1 MEKVMRIVLSRYES
15 PIGPLVLA
23 AQGDVLLALEF
34 PDRSKRLRERLQELN
49 PGVEV
54 GEGTVSKKILSALEA
69 YFQGDVRA
77 IDRVEVRTEGTP
89 FQREVWAALRRIPAG
104 QTWSYKELAR
114 EVGRPKAMR
123 AVGAANGA
131 NPVALVVP
139 CHRVI
144 ATGGKLGGYGGGLD
158 RKEWLLRHERALI
171 A

>member
-1 MEKVMRIVLSRYES
+1 MPIILSRYES
-15 PIGPLVLA
+15 PLGRLTLA
-23 AQGDVLLALEF
+23 TEGAALLALEF
-34 PDRSKRLRERLQELN
+34 PGRAGAVRAHLKAVR
-49 PGVEV
+49 PGIAVE
-54 GEGTVSKKILSALEA
+54 EGPPPARVAAALEA
-69 YFQGDVRA
+69 YFGGDLRA
-77 IDRVEVRTEGTP
+77 LDRLEVETGGTA

-104 QTWSYKELAR
+104 QVWSYARLAR
-114 EVGRPKAMR
+114 EVGRPRATR
-123 AVGAANGA
+123 AVGAANGR

>member
-1 MEKVMRIVLSRYES
+1 MRIVLSRYES

-23 AQGDVLLALEF
+23 AEGDVLVALEF
-34 PDRSKRLRERLQELN
+34 PHRAKKVREQWSAEDGPL
-49 PGVEV
+49 
-54 GEGTVSKKILSALEA
+54 SKKIRAALDA
-69 YFQGDVRA
+69 YFAGDLGA
-77 IDRVEVRTEGTP
+77 IDRLEVRTEGTP
-89 FQREVWAALRRIPAG
+89 FQREVWATLRRIPAG
-104 QTWSYKELAR
+104 QVWSYKQLAR

-158 RKEWLLRHERALI
+158 RKEWLLRHEHALI

>member
-1 MEKVMRIVLSRYES
+1 MRIALSRYES

-23 AQGDVLLALEF
+23 ADGDVLLALEF
-34 PDRSKRLRERLQELN
+34 PDRAQGIRARLKADN
-49 PGVEV
+49 PGAEV
-54 GEGTVSKKILSALEA
+54 GEGTVSKTILAALEA
-69 YFQGDVRA
+69 YFSGDVGA
-77 IDRVEVRTEGTP
+77 IDRLEVRTEGTP

-104 QTWSYKELAR
+104 QVWSYKELAR
-114 EVGRPKAMR
+114 AVGRPKAMR

-144 ATGGKLGGYGGGLD
+144 ATGGKLGGYGGGLH
-158 RKEWLLRHERALI
+158 RKEWLLRHEHALI

>member
-23 AQGDVLLALEF
+23 ADGDTLLTLEF
-34 PDRSKRLRERLQELN
+34 PDRARDLRVKLKASN
-49 PGVEV
+49 PGAQVE
-54 GEGTVSKKILSALEA
+54 EGALPEKITSALAA
-69 YFQGDVRA
+69 YFGGDTRA
-77 IDRVEVRTEGTP
+77 LDRIEVRMGGTP

-104 QTWSYKELAR
+104 QVWSYKELAKA
-114 EVGRPKAMR
+114 VGRPRAMR

-144 ATGGKLGGYGGGLD
+144 ATGGKLGGYGGGLH
-158 RKEWLLRHERALI
+158 RKEWLLRHEHALI

>member
-1 MEKVMRIVLSRYES
+1 MRIALSRYES

-23 AQGDVLLALEF
+23 ADGDVLLALEF
-34 PDRSKRLRERLQELN
+34 PDRAKGIRARLKETN
-49 PGVEV
+49 PGAEVE
-54 GEGTVSKKILSALEA
+54 EGTVSKKILSALEA
-69 YFQGDVRA
+69 YFSGDLAA
-77 IDRVEVRTEGTP
+77 IDRLEVRAEGTP

-104 QTWSYKELAR
+104 QVWSYKELAR
-114 EVGRPKAMR
+114 AVGRPKAMR

-144 ATGGKLGGYGGGLD
+144 ATGGKLGGYGGGLH
-158 RKEWLLRHERALI
+158 RKEWLLRHEHALI

>member
-1 MEKVMRIVLSRYES
+1 MEKAMRIVLSRYES

-23 AQGDVLLALEF
+23 SEGDALLALEF
-34 PDRSKRLRERLQELN
+34 PERSKGIAPRLKASH
-49 PGVEV
+49 PDAAVE
-54 GEGTVSKKILSALEA
+54 EGATPKRIASALAE
-69 YFQGDVRA
+69 YFGGDTRA
-77 IDRVEVRTEGTP
+77 LDRVEVRTEGTP

-104 QTWSYKELAR
+104 QVWSYKELAR

-144 ATGGKLGGYGGGLD
+144 ATGGGLGGYGGGLH
-158 RKEWLLRHERALI
+158 RKEWLLKHERALI